1 MAMKESKK
9 LLDKINSLFQQI
21 SAEERVSGI
30 ERDLLLGYVREFYES
45 LLESANKQPNA
56 DSISEVTPEETITKI
71 SVQPAAKVQTAQK
84 QETNQEV
91 KPENKPENKQ
101 PVAPEPAP
109 APVVETVKEEIFI
122 PKTAKDTLAAEPT
135 AAQKETKTT
144 ESESSNDDFQ
154 AIIQSISKQ
163 APLAAKTDQRP
174 LIKPTGGRVDNN
186 ELFEEKSGRELSDK
200 LGEMPIDD
208 LKKGMSLNE
217 RIIFLNELFDGNIN
231 EFENALHSLNIAAG
245 FEGAKKLLVI
255 LATRFDWSTKERQA
269 KTFIKLVKRRHS
281 S

>member
-21 SAEERVSGI
+21 SAEEKVSRI

-45 LLESANKQPNA
+45 LLESENKQPNA

-71 SVQPAAKVQTAQK
+71 SDQPAEKVQTAQK

-91 KPENKPENKQ
+91 KPENKQ

-122 PKTAKDTLAAEPT
+122 PKTAKETPAAEPP
-135 AAQKETKTT
+135 AAEKETKTA